1 MRISDWSSDVCS
13 SDLQYVARLGQP
25 EIDRGLGDS
34 ELPRDLLRGLSLDQE
49 IETGPLLVG
58 EARPAFGVLKCV
70 RPRITHVHTLVKIAS
85 GTSPG
90 GDSRGRGRSLDR
102 KSTRL
107 NSSHSCAPRMTS
119 SA

>member
-1 MRISDWSSDVCS
+1 MLSLHDVIPLFETGI
-13 SDLQYVARLGQP
+13 DDRGLVAVRRPQYVARLGQP

-70 RPRITHVHTLVKIAS
+70 RPRITNVHTLVKIEI
-85 GTSPG
+85 
-90 GDSRGRGRSLDR
+90 GRE
-102 KSTRL
+102 
-107 NSSHSCAPRMTS
+107 NV
-119 SA
+119 

>member
-1 MRISDWSSDVCS
+1 MTGYELRISGWSSDVCS
-13 SDLQYVARLGQP
+13 SDFAVRRPQYVARLGQP

-70 RPRITHVHTLVKIAS
+70 RPRITHVHTLVKIGRAS
-85 GTSPG
+85 G
-90 GDSRGRGRSLDR
+90 RERVC
-102 KSTRL
+102 KYV
-107 NSSHSCAPRMTS
+107 
-119 SA
+119 